1 MKRVVLVR
9 TLGPRNVGSVM
20 RACANFGADELVLV
34 APQRA
39 SMLVHPEFE
48 QMAHGVQDVRAKI
61 RVVATLP
68 EGIAGTTR
76 SVGFTARARGQRK
89 RKDWRVVSPE
99 WSEICADPDQC
110 VALVFGSE
118 ENGLTVEE
126 TDLLG
131 DLCSLPTAEEHTSLN
146 LALAVGLVLYTLFQ
160 GKGVHIREKGPVL
173 AERESAEYLKARLKD
188 VLGRLALSD
197 VAARDIRESVER
209 IFTRAPIESRDA
221 RAWHKVLRA
230 IDGDRHPSEL
240 GVTPMTPDARRKRAL
255 AANRAKQAGGET
267 KLDEKS

>member
-1 MKRVVLVR
+1 
-9 TLGPRNVGSVM
+9 M
-20 RACANFGADELVLV
+20 RACANFGAADLVLV
-34 APQRA
+34 APQKA

-48 QMAHGVQDVRAKI
+48 QMAHGVQDMREKI

-68 EGIAGTTR
+68 EAIAGTTR

-89 RKDWRVVSPE
+89 RKDWRVVSSE
-99 WSEICADPDQC
+99 WRDACADPDQG

-118 ENGLTVEE
+118 ESGLTVQE

-188 VLGRLALSD
+188 VLGRVALSEE
-197 VAARDIRESVER
+197 ASRDIIASVER

-221 RAWHKVLRA
+221 RAWHKILQA
-230 IDGDRHPSEL
+230 IDGDRPPSDL
-240 GVTPMTPDARRKRAL
+240 GIAPMSRDARRRRAL
-255 AANRAKQAGGET
+255 SANRAKQAGGDPPPT
-267 KLDEKS
+267 P